1 MHSKK
6 TINTEIANLFNIK
19 DKTQYT
25 RAFLSLR
32 NKYTDEDMV
41 NHIQDIFIKKHS
53 IVVKSA
59 KKFAEAF
66 RKRYSSNDMP
76 FHLILS
82 KARTHAKKH
91 NITEAMFAEFQRM
104 YEREL
109 AGTDKGNEVIVP
121 VTNFMK
127 ILGNVSS
134 QIEGEFTIGDGDY
147 ENLQNIITEY
157 SKSKQLHA
165 RTLLQG
171 LLYNDLDRTTALSGI
186 IDRSIHNPIKHVHPV
201 IAAMFLPKIDL
212 FESHFL
218 QSNIGNIVCSR
229 YNQEPLKTSQ
239 DYELFYSMITDP
251 NDVVCNNNTP
261 IGDLLNRFRMQQSL
275 WNSVLHLRNGQYY
288 NTFNE
293 FISSIDKCKL
303 NKYDTPDFIYSR
315 HDGTILKR
323 LLSAFSFRPTVVAT
337 LPYSQVFSMNPYAQN
352 IRPCITSIP
361 MINIRLN
368 GYQINKNVNQP
379 IKLSSCLSQRQTFIE
394 DNKLV
399 NRILDVIYSREVLI
413 FYIDRRAHIL
423 EFDSPFNI
431 GRLPSAIGGFERIN
445 KNSIDIECSI
455 TIKPNTTRSDTFCLR
470 SVVIAEM
477 QAVPG
482 DNNKPDSIVVGSST
496 FLYDYPEVNNKKT
509 CRNII
514 PFNLADNANW
524 NIKWDPGLITLEN
537 IEKEIKNSTE
547 YKTATAARQ
556 AIFTT
561 ANLKLAINA
570 LHIIK
575 PTTKEDIKK
584 AIQVAGYVPPDP
596 AGVEIHPDLLDFA
609 RRVRNNALP
618 NLVGG
623 ATENELKKR
632 KEKAIVQGIKELRD
646 SIQLQER
653 GELVLIINMALGK
666 LRGLIP
672 DPKVKPHLEESL
684 LKLANKI
691 VAVDLAKP
699 IQPTEYL
706 AYVVVND
713 SKRMVYNKFMA
724 ANRDLLTAANKYI
737 EQTLKIVPLPEPE
750 EAQVVPEAERV
761 DAARLARLTKPG
773 AAEANVASAQVE
785 AIAATRR
792 QAEKAAKAE
801 QVAAEKAAKAEQ
813 VAAAKAARAVAA
825 RAARALGMIP
835 PPPPPPPPRPPL
847 PPVVIPVL
855 ALPYTPGP
863 WEAANEATT
872 ILVNYI
878 WLLMSSNCGAANHIY
893 HYDPAKSSFKHSPY
907 AVYDILDPPRMVGP
921 QGRSIIDASRLPEVL
936 PGVPVDGLTKDE
948 YEEKIKTQG
957 IIFIYQN
964 FNHDINVSSILI

>member
-59 KKFAEAF
+59 KKFTEAF
-66 RKRYSSNDMP
+66 RKRYSSSDMP

-109 AGTDKGNEVIVP
+109 AGTEKGNEVIVP

-212 FESHFL
+212 LESHFL

-413 FYIDRRAHIL
+413 FYIDRRSHIL

-477 QAVPG
+477 QTVPG

-537 IEKEIKNSTE
+537 IEKEIKNSNE
-547 YKTATAARQ
+547 YKTATLLQQ
-556 AIFTT
+556 AKFTT
-561 ANLKLAINA
+561 AHLKLAINA

-575 PTTKEDIKK
+575 PTNKEDIKK
-584 AIQVAGYVPPDP
+584 AIQVAGYAPPGPGRFAD
-596 AGVEIHPDLLDFA
+596 IDRDLVNFA
-609 RRVRNNALP
+609 MRVYNNPLKD
-618 NLVGG
+618 LVGG
-623 ATENELKKR
+623 TNV
-632 KEKAIVQGIKELRD
+632 KEKNERAIVELIRTLSQGDDIKPDRNVKINGALEGLREQILNVG
-646 SIQLQER
+646 STLNQ
-653 GELVLIINMALGK
+653 
-666 LRGLIP
+666 
-672 DPKVKPHLEESL
+672 SL
-684 LKLANKI
+684 LNLANKI
-691 VAVDLAKP
+691 VAVDLAKHYKYL
-699 IQPTEYL
+699 EYV
-706 AYVVVND
+706 ADND
-713 SKRMVYNKFMA
+713 SKYAVYNKFMLNNKELLSN
-724 ANRDLLTAANKYI
+724 ANDYI
-737 EQTLKIVPLPEPE
+737 IETLKMKPLPSLPVARVAADALAPAAQAARAAAARVAADA
-750 EAQVVPEAERV
+750 EAARVAAALVEAARVEAERV
-761 DAARLARLTKPG
+761 E
-773 AAEANVASAQVE
+773 AERVE
-785 AIAATRR
+785 RVER
-792 QAEKAAKAE
+792 ER
-801 QVAAEKAAKAEQ
+801 
-813 VAAAKAARAVAA
+813 AAAALPFAGVLTDALPAAIPGPVARDAVA
-825 RAARALGMIP
+825 P
-835 PPPPPPPPRPPL
+835 
-847 PPVVIPVL
+847 
-855 ALPYTPGP
+855 PYTAGP
-863 WEAANEATT
+863 WETANEATT

-907 AVYDILDPPRMVGP
+907 AVYDILDPARMVGP
-921 QGRSIIDASRLPEVL
+921 GRSIIDASRLPVVTL
-936 PGVPVDGLTKDE
+936 PGVVVDGLTKNE